1 MTKYRWRKR
10 LETDQI
16 DTKKANIFYLISDI
30 LLNIEAW
37 KFHIEYINQ
46 TSDQLGNN
54 KDQKLKIT
62 GELSNRNVVGFSHR
76 PEH

>member
-37 KFHIEYINQ
+37 KFHIEYIN
-46 TSDQLGNN
+46 
-54 KDQKLKIT
+54 
-62 GELSNRNVVGFSHR
+62 
-76 PEH
+76 